1 MFKKNRP
8 FSSLRACLAGVAIQ
22 FLPLWGRLCGGLS
35 RSTTLFVLLTYTHT
49 AYAETVYLAPD
60 AFIEQS
66 FKQKPTLKTLWLTAD
81 INDKINAILGHKYS
95 ALRLRYYTD
104 DTHKTA
110 WILDEIGKSK
120 PITTGFTVSDKGIE
134 SMRVL
139 IYRES
144 HGYEVQYPSFY
155 SQFDAVT
162 LDDNHRLSKNI
173 DGIAGATLSV
183 NALTKLAQVAL
194 VLHDYVQKNP

>member
-1 MFKKNRP
+1 MFRK
-8 FSSLRACLAGVAIQ
+8 FITLLIIILTQIQ
-22 FLPLWGRLCGGLS
+22 
-35 RSTTLFVLLTYTHT
+35 TV
-49 AYAETVYLAPD
+49 YAETVYLAPD
-60 AFIEQS
+60 TFIEQS
-66 FKQKPTLKTLWLTAD
+66 FTQKPTLKTLWVTAD
-81 INDKINAILGHKYS
+81 INEHINAILGHKYPS
-95 ALRLRYYTD
+95 LRLRYYTD

-162 LDDNHRLSKNI
+162 LDNQQKLSKNI

-183 NALTKLAQVAL
+183 NALTKLARVAL